1 MGRHPR
7 VVYNDS
13 KEVTTLQE
21 NQPVQ
26 IAHQAVQLASDHQAV
41 ALVLLDVRGLC
52 SFADFFVLMT
62 AETRR
67 HTSALAQELD
77 HGLVQLGVRLRH
89 QEGSAESGWI
99 LLDFGDLIVHIF
111 GPEERAYY
119 DLERLWAQALPLVRV
134 Q

>member
-1 MGRHPR
+1 M
-7 VVYNDS
+7 
-13 KEVTTLQE
+13 EVTTLQE

-26 IAHQAVQLASDHQAV
+26 IAHQAVQLASDHQAT

-77 HGLVQLGVRLRH
+77 HGLAQLGIHLRH
-89 QEGSAESGWI
+89 QEGTAESGWI
-99 LLDFGDLIVHIF
+99 LLDFGDLVVHIF